1 MSNPKKVRIFNIVK
15 ILTLNRIFSLFFS
28 LYFFFLIFFRDQC
41 WKPVLLLCF
50 LLYLGVGYFIYVDS
64 SRNRPGDKARLRSPR
79 LNGTQCMSFYYNFYG
94 DTMSCVIAY
103 IKTAYGSENILWIK
117 SGHWGDRWIKTQI
130 EISEQKADY
139 WVSISMCFFPHAW
152 KRAHSLCSQGLC
164 RLSKINQNRHL
175 LPFLL
180 RLSNNAVVFR
190 CCYREVN

>member
-1 MSNPKKVRIFNIVK
+1 M
-15 ILTLNRIFSLFFS
+15 
-28 LYFFFLIFFRDQC
+28 
-41 WKPVLLLCF
+41 CF

-64 SRNRPGDKARLRSPR
+64 SRNRPGDKARLRSPL

-139 WVSISMCFFPHAW
+139 WVSISMCFFPHA
-152 KRAHSLCSQGLC
+152 
-164 RLSKINQNRHL
+164 
-175 LPFLL
+175 
-180 RLSNNAVVFR
+180 
-190 CCYREVN
+190 

>member
-1 MSNPKKVRIFNIVK
+1 M
-15 ILTLNRIFSLFFS
+15 FFS
-28 LYFFFLIFFRDQC
+28 LYFFFLIFFRDHC

-50 LLYLGVGYFIYVDS
+50 LLYLGVGYFIYVES

-117 SGHWGDRWIKTQI
+117 SGHWGERWIKTQI

-139 WVSISMCFFPHAW
+139 WVSISMRFFPYERELTPSVPKVCVAFPKLTRIATCCCFF
-152 KRAHSLCSQGLC
+152 SGCL
-164 RLSKINQNRHL
+164 ITL
-175 LPFLL
+175 LFSDVAIA
-180 RLSNNAVVFR
+180 R
-190 CCYREVN
+190 